1 MAKKKEVKKV
11 EKRVIKKEVKLSS
24 GTVNVY
30 SADFGV
36 IDDLIEEIK
45 KTTRKVSVS
54 GYATNNVYL
63 ILSDAL
69 NRVKLAGD

>member
-1 MAKKKEVKKV
+1 MKKKSDTVKEVKKV

-36 IDDLIEEIK
+36 IDETIENIK
-45 KTTRKVSVS
+45 KESRKHGVNDYSC
-54 GYATNNVYL
+54 NN
-63 ILSDAL
+63 I
-69 NRVKLAGD
+69 